1 MGQFLLTIA
10 TLAVMI
16 FALVDIITSDEWRI
30 KHLPKVAWAIIV
42 ILLPLIGSIIW
53 FVLGKERTAPAE
65 SGGFG
70 DPRRAPV
77 VRPLPDDLDLESAVE
92 REISFHEKEAEIRRL
107 EEQLKAKREG
117 STEG

>member
-42 ILLPLIGSIIW
+42 ILLPMIGSIIW
-53 FVLGKERTAPAE
+53 FVLGKERVVGSAA
-65 SGGFG
+65 
-70 DPRRAPV
+70 APV
-77 VRPLPDDLDLESAVE
+77 SRPASIDVEPDLDA
-92 REISFHEKEAEIRRL
+92 EIEFHEKQAEIRRL
-107 EEQLKAKREG
+107 EEKLREKREG
-117 STEG
+117 SAEA